1 MNMSEKIIAYK
12 AMDKNMQCR
21 GKQYEVGKTY
31 HEDEAD
37 CRNAGMHACENPLD
51 VLHYYPLRDSP
62 RFFEVECG
70 GNVYKSKEDSKLAC
84 TELAVKGEV
93 NFAGLVKATV
103 NAVFNRVK
111 GKEPFSSGD
120 SSTAGASGDYST
132 AGASGDSST
141 AGASG
146 DYSTAGASG
155 YYSTAGASGDCS
167 TAGSSGRCSTAGS
180 SGDYS
185 TAGTSGDYST
195 AGTSGDYST
204 AGSSGDYSTAG
215 ASGYCSTAGA
225 SGDSSTAGTSGCCS
239 TAGASGYSST
249 AGSSGC
255 CSTAGASGDSS
266 TAAATGAYCRA
277 KADGKD
283 NVAVANGAHSKARGI
298 LGCYLVLT
306 EYDDDGNMLW
316 AKMAKVDGAHIKE
329 NVWYTLKN
337 GEFAETKP

>member
-70 GNVYKSKEDSKLAC
+70 GNVDKSKEDSKLAC

-120 SSTAGASGDYST
+120 SSTAGASGD
-132 AGASGDSST
+132 
-141 AGASG
+141 
-146 DYSTAGASG
+146 
-155 YYSTAGASGDCS
+155 CS
-167 TAGSSGRCSTAGS
+167 TAGSSGRC
-180 SGDYS
+180 
-185 TAGTSGDYST
+185 ST

-215 ASGYCSTAGA
+215 ASGYYSTAGA

-249 AGSSGC
+249 AGASGC
-255 CSTAGASGDSS
+255 CSTAGASGYSS

-337 GEFAETKP
+337 GEFAETKL